1 MEDENLLGQ
10 GGGGTVYEGKY
21 DGIDVAIK
29 KIVKWDTPQKFIRYH
44 NIALKNNQP
53 CNTLKIKV
61 YEMNVSFNMHSN
73 TIIFWTFFIRQL
85 PP

>member
-44 NIALKNNQP
+44 NISFKDNQP
-53 CNTLKIKV
+53 CNTLKKISLKIL
-61 YEMNVSFNMHSN
+61 NFKSAK
-73 TIIFWTFFIRQL
+73 
-85 PP
+85 

>member
-29 KIVKWDTPQKFIRYH
+29 KIVKWDTPQKFIRYQ
-44 NIALKNNQP
+44 NFSLRNNQP
-53 CNTLKIKV
+53 
-61 YEMNVSFNMHSN
+61 
-73 TIIFWTFFIRQL
+73 W
-85 PP
+85 